1 MTRRPMG
8 HSSVP
13 CIQQTLGRPL
23 QRRNR
28 SAKITCIVVAV
39 MLAIGFARQPG
50 LSRQYFAARPD
61 QCNFSDQLP
70 DEQVAKR
77 IEVLRDQDKSAGSTD
92 HVVSIVLFEPTR
104 RIRVLRAPRKPG

>member
-1 MTRRPMG
+1 
-8 HSSVP
+8 
-13 CIQQTLGRPL
+13 
-23 QRRNR
+23 
-28 SAKITCIVVAV
+28 

-77 IEVLRDQDKSAGSTD
+77 IEVLRDQDKSAPGDASAAAIRSVGATAPTSRHSIHRSQTQESSD
-92 HVVSIVLFEPTR
+92 EEIDRLRRQVSIF
-104 RIRVLRAPRKPG
+104 A